1 MLGRQ
6 EEHTHAKRWR
16 EHDDRDAAHHLVT
29 SHLRLVAK
37 NAKSY
42 RGYGLP
48 ISEVVSEGNV
58 GLMQPM
64 KRTESRGAHA
74 REDFADR
81 DDKNWMKHDA
91 VVDRSWRQHHDR
103 SSPGARLHD
112 DKRRSVPSAEG
123 TTSFNPDQRVS
134 HSAGWWPRSSEQLL
148 LSLKAQG
155 FPGRVNQARTN
166 VNASVGRAEPHW
178 GAHLVSVW

>member
-1 MLGRQ
+1 MTIATRP
-6 EEHTHAKRWR
+6 
-16 EHDDRDAAHHLVT
+16 HHLVT
-29 SHLRLVAK
+29 GHLRLVAK

-58 GLMQPM
+58 GLMQAM

-112 DKRRSVPSAEG
+112 DERRSVHSAGG
-123 TTSFNPDQRVS
+123 TASFNPDQRVS

>member
-58 GLMQPM
+58 GLMQAM

-81 DDKNWMKHDA
+81 DDKNWMK
-91 VVDRSWRQHHDR
+91 R
-103 SSPGARLHD
+103 
-112 DKRRSVPSAEG
+112 
-123 TTSFNPDQRVS
+123 
-134 HSAGWWPRSSEQLL
+134 AGWWPRSSEQLL

-155 FPGRVNQARTN
+155 L
-166 VNASVGRAEPHW
+166 S
-178 GAHLVSVW
+178 GAGQPSQNKR